1 MEEKTLRIELSNE
14 IPFGIFYYAE
24 LAFPA
29 KDYELQDAREKL
41 RAVGLP
47 DEVLYISTLDCPAL
61 PELIDVRL
69 DSPTLSELNFFAQ
82 RLALLDDDQQTVL
95 KAVASRF
102 IHPEEDELVSMKDL
116 INLTYGLDG
125 VPVASNIST
134 DEQLGQ
140 LVIESD
146 MNEDVAAI
154 PEQSLYLLDKRQIGK
169 MQRENDGGVYVG
181 NRYVAAGAYEL
192 PEVYDG
198 EHLPEA
204 PSAGGY
210 VFRLLVSEKP
220 EVGEAEWISLPMSK
234 EEIQVFQEAHHRE
247 LPYFHCCDFESAIP
261 QITSENFQHMGR
273 FATLNDLAK
282 EIMDFS
288 PYEMVTFKSALSVEK
303 PRTLNGIW
311 DVANHVSEYELATAP
326 WNASDFYKDYL
337 LHHLGIGFDHRW
349 LKNLDAVEMRKGL
362 LDRLGA
368 AETDYGILSAR
379 GRSLY
384 ELVPY
389 EEPQAKKLTTQRMT
403 DEKLEVVEVLG
414 QTALFTNGRVTQ
426 KELPEG
432 LYCYDL
438 REGESLCFATVEPKV
453 VVNHAGTLIT
463 KQPIIFGEEGYIAFD
478 EDSSPNF
485 LGDHMTM
492 QEYADME
499 VTQDEEEGQQ
509 MGGMQ
514 L

>member
-1 MEEKTLRIELSNE
+1 MEEKTLRIELAREN
-14 IPFGIFYYAE
+14 PYGVYYYAE

-29 KDYELQDAREKL
+29 KEYELQDAREKL
-41 RAVGLP
+41 RSVGLP
-47 DEVLYISTLDCPAL
+47 DSALFISTLDCPAL

-69 DSPTLSELNFFAQ
+69 DSPTLSELNFFAN
-82 RLALLDDDQQTVL
+82 RLAMLDDEQRIVL
-95 KAVASRF
+95 TAVARGF
-102 IHPEEDELVSMKDL
+102 IHPGEDELVSMKDL

-125 VPVASNIST
+125 IPVASNIST

-140 LVIESD
+140 LVIEND

-154 PEQSLYLLDKRQIGK
+154 PEQALYLLDKRQIGK
-169 MQRENDGGVYVG
+169 LQRESDGGVFVG
-181 NRYVAAGAYEL
+181 NRYVVAGEYEL

-198 EHLPEA
+198 EHLPETP
-204 PSAGGY
+204 PSEQY
-210 VFRLLVSEKP
+210 VFRLLVSETP
-220 EVGEAEWISLPMSK
+220 ESQAEWISLPMSE
-234 EEIQVFQEAHHRE
+234 EEIQVFQVAHQHE
-247 LPYFHCCDFESAIP
+247 LSYFHCHDLESTVP
-261 QITSENFQHMGR
+261 QITSENFRHMGR

-282 EIMDFS
+282 EIQNFS
-288 PYEMVTFKSALSVEK
+288 PDEMVTFKAALSAEK
-303 PRTLNGIW
+303 PQTLNGVW
-311 DVANHVSEYELATAP
+311 NVASHVSEYELAAMP
-326 WNASDFYKDYL
+326 GDANDFFKDYL
-337 LHHLGIGFDHRW
+337 KHHLVTGFDRRW
-349 LKNLDAVEMRKGL
+349 LEHLDAVEMRIGL

-368 AETDYGILSAR
+368 VETDYGILSAR

-389 EEPQAKKLTTQRMT
+389 EEPQAKELATQRMT

-438 REGESLCFATVEPKV
+438 REGESLYFATVEPKV

-478 EDSSPNF
+478 EDISPNF

>member
-1 MEEKTLRIELSNE
+1 MEEKTLRIELAREN
-14 IPFGIFYYAE
+14 PYGVYYYAE

-29 KDYELQDAREKL
+29 KEYELQDAREKL
-41 RAVGLP
+41 RSVGLP
-47 DEVLYISTLDCPAL
+47 DSALFISTLDCPAL

-69 DSPTLSELNFFAQ
+69 DAPTLSELNFFAN
-82 RLALLDDDQQTVL
+82 RLAMLDDGQRIVL
-95 KAVASRF
+95 TAVAQGF
-102 IHPEEDELVSMKDL
+102 IHPGEDEPVSMKDL

-154 PEQSLYLLDKRQIGK
+154 PEQALYLLDKRKIGK
-169 MQRENDGGVYVG
+169 LQRESDGGVFVG
-181 NRYVAAGAYEL
+181 NRYVVAGEYEL

-198 EHLPEA
+198 EHLPETP
-204 PSAGGY
+204 PSEQYA
-210 VFRLLVSEKP
+210 FRLLVSETP
-220 EVGEAEWISLPMSK
+220 ESEAEWISLPMGE
-234 EEIQVFQEAHHRE
+234 EEIRAFQEAHQRE
-247 LPYFHCCDFESAIP
+247 LPYFHCHDLESIVP
-261 QITSENFQHMGR
+261 QITSENFRHMGR

-282 EIMDFS
+282 EIQNFS
-288 PYEMVTFKSALSVEK
+288 PDELITFKAALSAEK
-303 PRTLNGIW
+303 PQTLNGVW
-311 DVANHVSEYELATAP
+311 DVASHVSEYELAAMP
-326 WNASDFYKDYL
+326 GDANDFFKDYL
-337 LHHLGIGFDHRW
+337 KHHLVAGFDRRW

-368 AETDYGILSAR
+368 VETDYGILSAR

-389 EEPQAKKLTTQRMT
+389 EEPQAKELTTQRMT

-438 REGESLCFATVEPKV
+438 REGESLYFATVEPKV

-485 LGDHMTM
+485 LGDHMTV
-492 QEYADME
+492 QEFADME
-499 VTQDEEEGQQ
+499 VTQNEEEGQQ

>member
-1 MEEKTLRIELSNE
+1 
-14 IPFGIFYYAE
+14 
-24 LAFPA
+24 
-29 KDYELQDAREKL
+29 
-41 RAVGLP
+41 
-47 DEVLYISTLDCPAL
+47 
-61 PELIDVRL
+61 
-69 DSPTLSELNFFAQ
+69 
-82 RLALLDDDQQTVL
+82 
-95 KAVASRF
+95 
-102 IHPEEDELVSMKDL
+102 MKDL

-140 LVIESD
+140 LVIEND

-169 MQRENDGGVYVG
+169 LQRESDGGVFVG
-181 NRYVAAGAYEL
+181 NRYVVAGEYEL

-198 EHLPEA
+198 EHLPETT
-204 PSAGGY
+204 SSEQY
-210 VFRLLVSEKP
+210 VFRLLVSETP
-220 EVGEAEWISLPMSK
+220 ESEAKWISLPMGQ
-234 EEIQVFQEAHHRE
+234 EEIREFEAAHQRE
-247 LPYFHCCDFESAIP
+247 LPYFHCRDFESTIP
-261 QITSENFQHMGR
+261 QITSENFRHMGR
-273 FATLNDLAK
+273 FTTLNDLAK
-282 EIMDFS
+282 EIQNFS
-288 PYEMVTFKSALSVEK
+288 PDELVTFKATLSAEK
-303 PRTLNGIW
+303 PQTLNGVW
-311 DVANHVSEYELATAP
+311 DVASHVSEYELAAMPGDT
-326 WNASDFYKDYL
+326 NDFFRDYL
-337 LHHLGIGFDHRW
+337 QHHLVVGFDRRW

-368 AETDYGILSAR
+368 VETDYGILSAR

-389 EEPQAKKLTTQRMT
+389 EEPQAKELTTQRMT

-438 REGESLCFATVEPKV
+438 REGESIYFATVEPKV
-453 VVNHAGTLIT
+453 VINHAGTLIT

-485 LGDHMTM
+485 LGDEMTM
-492 QEYADME
+492 QEFVGME
-499 VTQDEEEGQQ
+499 VTQDKEEGQQ

>member
-29 KDYELQDAREKL
+29 KEYEIQDAREKL
-41 RAVGLP
+41 RSVGLP
-47 DEVLYISTLDCPAL
+47 DSALFISTLDCPAL

-69 DSPTLSELNFFAQ
+69 DAPTLSELNFFAQ

-116 INLTYGLDG
+116 INMTYGLDE
-125 VPVASNIST
+125 VPIASNIST

-169 MQRENDGGVYVG
+169 LQRENGGGVYVG
-181 NRYVAAGAYEL
+181 NLYVAAGEYEL

-204 PSAGGY
+204 PSAEGY
-210 VFRLLVSEKP
+210 VFRLLVSEKSDD
-220 EVGEAEWISLPMSK
+220 GEAEWISLPMSK
-234 EEIQVFQEAHHRE
+234 KEIQAFQEAHHRE
-247 LPYFHCCDFESAIP
+247 LPYFHCRDFESAIP
-261 QITSENFQHMGR
+261 QITGGNFPHMGR
-273 FATLNDLAK
+273 FLTLNDLSK
-282 EIMDFS
+282 QIRGFS
-288 PYEMVTFKSALSVEK
+288 PRMLVTFKAALSAEK
-303 PRTLNGIW
+303 PQTLNGIW

-326 WNASDFYKDYL
+326 WNTSDFYKDYL

-349 LKNLDAVEMRKGL
+349 LEHLDAVEMRKGL

-368 AETDYGILSAR
+368 VETDYGILSAR

-389 EEPQAKKLTTQRMT
+389 EESQAKELTTQRMT

-438 REGESLCFATVEPKV
+438 REGESLYFATVEPRV

-463 KQPIIFGEEGYIAFD
+463 KQPIVFGEEGYIAFD
-478 EDSSPNF
+478 DDTSPNF
-485 LGDHMTM
+485 LGDHMTV
-492 QEYADME
+492 QEFAKMDY
-499 VTQDEEEGQQ
+499 TQNEDEGQQ